1 MSYFIFGKNISGIT
15 GSIYKIAE
23 NDSDFNNL
31 NIIDSEYKIIQDSQ
45 ENFDSVKYGTKFIS
59 EYNGDTIVYADA
71 DVLFKDKN
79 SLDIYI
85 SGFKKNIKTF
95 LDTNPNHPL
104 FSKWNTY
111 FSQLSNLNTTTI
123 EYPFNKSLEQY
134 FKDLG
139 QTSLNPLQLP

>member
-1 MSYFIFGKNISGIT
+1 MSYFIFGKNLSDIP
-15 GSIYKIAE
+15 GSLYRIAE

-31 NIIDSEYKIIQDSQ
+31 NIIDSYYKIIQDSQ
-45 ENFDSVKYGTKFIS
+45 ENFDLVKYGTKFIS
-59 EYNGDTIVYADA
+59 EYNGDTVVYVDA

-85 SGFKKNIKTF
+85 SNFKKNIKTF

-104 FSKWNTY
+104 FNKWNAY
-111 FSQLSNLNTTTI
+111 FSQLSNLNTTAI

-134 FKDLG
+134 FKDLS
-139 QTSLNPLQLP
+139 QTSLHPLQLP